1 MKKKW
6 MILAAV
12 LAAVLVIAFVAVH
25 GVAVTAK
32 VDGPGM
38 ENTEVKPDPL
48 EGAQPAAAP
57 EQAQDEAFM
66 LDGEEEMDVEIY
78 GLEGEIVELGEGCV
92 VLSTAMH
99 GMVQVNYT
107 EDAIFEGVAQE
118 DLAVGQYLFV
128 DYNGMMSR
136 SIPAQVTGLRLYAV
150 MLSGVV
156 SEVGEGS
163 VTILQDET
171 GMEIVIHLPETA
183 GALAAGDHITATTN
197 GAMTMSLPPQTSAAQ
212 IVVNGK

>member
-1 MKKKW
+1 MKKT
-6 MILAAV
+6 IFAVIALAVLGFALCVYALAADM
-12 LAAVLVIAFVAVH
+12 LAPVETEQTEIAA
-25 GVAVTAK
+25 T
-32 VDGPGM
+32 
-38 ENTEVKPDPL
+38 
-48 EGAQPAAAP
+48 AP
-57 EQAQDEAFM
+57 EELQDAEQTDAQDEAMM
-66 LDGEEEMDVEIY
+66 LDGEEEMPVELY
-78 GLEGEIVELGEGCV
+78 GVEGEIVEIGEGYV
-92 VLSTAMH
+92 VLSTQMH
-99 GMVQVNYT
+99 GMVQINFT
-107 EDAIFEGVAQE
+107 EETVFEGVTQE
-118 DLAVGQYLFV
+118 GLAVGQYLFA

-136 SIPAQVTGLRLYAV
+136 SIPAQITGLRVYAV

-183 GALAAGDHITATTN
+183 GQLAAGDHITAATN